1 MENYIN
7 DGLDNTTIELL
18 QGEIEIE
25 FLGLDGDD
33 ENGEEDEEGG
43 GGGSSTPHV
52 LSDLATKGH
61 NITLNIP
68 GQSIKVGPSVRL
80 CGRPGASLLGMFCPA
95 VGWSVTVCAPDL
107 SRSLFV
113 FMLTLRSVK
122 CNWANAWTL
131 RQNVSP

>member
-43 GGGSSTPHV
+43 EGGSSTPHV
-52 LSDLATKGH
+52 LSDLATKGQ

-68 GQSIKVGPSVRL
+68 GQSIKVGPLVRL

-95 VGWSVTVCAPDL
+95 VGWSVT
-107 SRSLFV
+107 
-113 FMLTLRSVK
+113 
-122 CNWANAWTL
+122 
-131 RQNVSP
+131 